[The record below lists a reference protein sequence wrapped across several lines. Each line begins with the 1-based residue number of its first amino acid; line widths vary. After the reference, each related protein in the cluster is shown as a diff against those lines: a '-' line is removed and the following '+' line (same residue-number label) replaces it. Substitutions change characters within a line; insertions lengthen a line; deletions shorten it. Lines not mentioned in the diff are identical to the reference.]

1 MEVISAFVA
10 ASLGAPHIEKA
21 HQAMLR
27 LCGGYSACTVLAII
41 PLIYVTIV
49 YFMDLSIILHIGRLS
64 LLFGPPVRLLGPLVG
79 LYQIAK

>member
-1 MEVISAFVA
+1 MEAISASGA
-10 ASLGAPHIEKA
+10 ASLGAPHSVKA
-21 HQAMLR
+21 EQAMLS

-41 PLIYVTIV
+41 PLIYVTIM
-49 YFMDLSIILHIGRLS
+49 YFMDLSVLHIVPLS